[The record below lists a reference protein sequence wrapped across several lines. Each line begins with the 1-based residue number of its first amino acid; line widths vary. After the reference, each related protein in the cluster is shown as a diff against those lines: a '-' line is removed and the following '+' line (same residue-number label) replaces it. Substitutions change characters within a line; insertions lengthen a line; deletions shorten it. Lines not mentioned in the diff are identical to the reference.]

1 MGSGRLRE
9 KHDPSLWFCSV
20 RHRRHYPSPEILLS
34 RTSHADNVHRTDTR
48 PRKAPMKFSTLFFV
62 LASAAAALAAP
73 TDIARNA
80 LEAPEWKRGDP
91 HQAPGW

>member
-1 MGSGRLRE
+1 MGPGRLRE

-20 RHRRHYPSPEILLS
+20 RHRS